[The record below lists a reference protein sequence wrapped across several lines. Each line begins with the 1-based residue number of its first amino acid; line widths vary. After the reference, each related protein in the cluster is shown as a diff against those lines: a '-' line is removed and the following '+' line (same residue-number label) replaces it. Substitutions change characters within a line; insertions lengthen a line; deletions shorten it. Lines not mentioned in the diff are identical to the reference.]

1 VANQNID
8 LSFITA
14 PFAMRPG
21 LSRLADGE
29 KHLAT
34 GDSRAV
40 QEKFAALTHP
50 ASDAL
55 LLAPGFDPLP
65 GLHALARTAAAEYPA
80 AFTHQ
85 NHALY
90 AISTELMY
98 EFSSN
103 IVMDTAL
110 NDPLAVKLPNTMR
123 HGWQG
128 LAALLA
134 LSLEEDFAIVNG
146 PARTLDMLA
155 VALPSHWIPAEK
167 VGQTFHSA
175 HTPVADNKLLLA
187 AGDSL
192 MALVT
197 GGERWQR
204 HVWVVT
210 PSARRDAHPARHTR
224 KPWPAHDRL
233 LTDCYLRVE
242 RQTFIPVPD
251 MPQAVFTIHVST
263 HPLVD
268 VCSHRANVARL
279 RDALATQSDAV
290 LAYRSMP
297 PAVRDALVTQLSQ
310 IA

>member
-1 VANQNID
+1 MRELD
-8 LSFITA
+8 LRFITT

-21 LSRLADGE
+21 LSRLAAGE

-34 GDSRAV
+34 GQSQAV
-40 QEKFAALTHP
+40 DEKLAALTHP
-50 ASDAL
+50 HSDAL
-55 LLAPGFDPLP
+55 LLADGFDPLP
-65 GLHALARTAAAEYPA
+65 GLQALAQTAAREFPEHFSYSDQAVHAL
-80 AFTHQ
+80 
-85 NHALY
+85 
-90 AISTELMY
+90 STGLIY
-98 EFSSN
+98 EFSCNTLMERAGCCLS
-103 IVMDTAL
+103 IEHLPAEFQHDWRG
-110 NDPLAVKLPNTMR
+110 LAV
-123 HGWQG
+123 
-128 LAALLA
+128 LLA

-146 PARTLDMLA
+146 PARTLDMLG

-167 VGQTFHSA
+167 IGQTFHSA

-197 GGERWQR
+197 SGERWQR

-210 PSARRDAHPARHTR
+210 PSHLRDAHPARHTR
-224 KPWPAHDRL
+224 KIWPPHNRL

-242 RQTFIPVPD
+242 RQTFIPVPNL
-251 MPQAVFTIHVST
+251 PQAVFTIHVST

-268 VCSHRANVARL
+268 VCAHPANAARL
-279 RDALATQSDAV
+279 REALATQSDAV

-297 PAVRDALVTQLSQ
+297 PEVRDALVTQLAA